1 MAKNEVD
8 LDNMDLEDFDFGIP
22 EWNADEEVDEKSRSP
37 ITRAAK
43 GALSGAKNEIATPMA
58 LRKAL
63 AMALPSGYGLAADT
77 LEEGADGVR
86 SLYDTIT
93 GESPELVR
101 SSKSFGRKS
110 MQLLGNK
117 ILPKDVAD
125 RLNLAME
132 ESDDDASVK
141 SSADYRR
148 EQEESDIAQ
157 LAEIF
162 KAKAGADEEH
172 ALQDASDKLES
183 KAMDQARFKTNIQY
197 LSSIN
202 RSMARLV
209 GYQDKI
215 AAKYQQKML
224 ELNYRQY
231 ATQKQ
236 LLDLMSES
244 TKKQTLILET
254 IRHNTAL
261 PEAVKIRGSEM
272 FGQLARQKLLGS
284 GLNTISNWTQN
295 YGKQLLTNVKGVAD
309 GILDPIRDAQSM
321 SGDLGE
327 GVDKVNVGGRAVGSM
342 IGGAVR
348 DHASMYLAPHLAKNK
363 FIAKGGEKLRKTF
376 TGLPQKMNEYAQSE
390 TEGTGYKSVMKQMF
404 KTFLPQFSL
413 DSRTGGDSVDLLD
426 ESASFDKIA
435 RRSLIEVIP
444 GYLSEIA
451 HWSKVAV
458 TGEKDSEKQVFNV
471 VRGGFTSQKEHLT
484 DVSRQIM
491 SRSERD
497 SLRSSA
503 EDFIQSIGG
512 DTLSSKTQRALKKK
526 LLDELANGHDL
537 VPKRLADPAE
547 YPNVDPDT
555 VEEITSLII
564 DSFGLDYNGEMAD
577 KSTESAAKFNDI
589 RDKYLSMASMVPAA
603 GDRIRVLGD
612 VLGKDSLRKL
622 GFIERQGREDRINFD
637 KIWSDIVDEN
647 DEEGPIGGD
656 ESSADDNDRNS
667 KHSGRALQSGKV
679 RNPNAARASRTDR
692 MVSRSQEKRVKGEG
706 GGLDFFLG
714 DKSTL
719 ITLITQSRDFHAEEV
734 DLLKQLAACGC
745 PGEPR
750 GNRGSEIMDSARAH
764 AKRAKANGTKL
775 VTAAHTKAV
784 DSFKFGQE
792 KYGEAKTLVQ
802 DIWIEGEDHPRLQ
815 EAKMKAGEYRDKA
828 TNEVIKRWED
838 ISGDVVDLKDK
849 VVVSYNEILDSGV
862 LTDYK
867 GKVVKRASDLMGD
880 FKSSKAGAMTKTAF
894 QGGMER
900 FDKLSARVRPT
911 LESKGEAVSKELTNQ
926 RKKFRPRL
934 KRMMS
939 RFTGGKLGSDVSS
952 ELTGDQ
958 EQDMLTLALRSVQ
971 LQYETLKQVT
981 TEKVR
986 KGSFQEINAK
996 RKNWIEEGKDKLKDK
1011 GDDVKGLLGKAGGLS
1026 GLLAMLGGGRD
1037 GADGEDGGGGW
1048 MRDIGDLFGGGGD
1061 DKDKKDK
1068 KRNKTNKRR
1077 GGRKGLFGKLTNMGG
1092 RALDKMGRF
1101 GKIAKFGGKTLGKA
1115 ARLGWG
1121 ATKMLGRGL
1130 KGTASIGRAILTNPL
1145 TRMVAGH
1152 AGRWAIGAAMGAAGL
1167 VSAPVLA
1174 AIGVGIG
1181 VVAIG
1186 GYIYSKTRDKLA
1198 PLTRLR
1204 MVQYGIKPKTES
1216 DELTLIGGLE
1226 KIFAGVTSVDAEGK
1240 ATINTK
1246 SLPQDQIMELFKID
1260 TNIPPEENSAFKRL
1274 TQYLSGRFSAVFLVH
1289 VSNLY
1294 ALTKST
1300 DLSKVDEK
1308 LTGKVAMSFADKVGM
1323 QDRSD
1328 VFNARI
1334 GPFKDE
1340 KLPMD
1345 ADDVASMW
1353 AEVKAELEKAMKK
1366 EIIDNSPAAKSI
1378 AGSIAIKVIESKAKD
1393 MVKEN
1398 KKAAEKSGVAEVG
1411 EDGAP
1416 KEATEAVLSKTEV
1429 KMVDGVAVV
1438 TSSMTEKGK
1447 TVLATMEYQSSSF
1460 DTGKA
1465 VRFRAYGLTEMMVMK
1480 VSQLDTLEYALFK
1493 QVRYGNEKDATFDDD
1508 KAAWQVVESLF
1519 SPIGGEVDKTYKWF
1533 QRRFKP
1539 AFLQFCSSVR
1549 ARSSMDARDAAKR
1562 LKPELY
1568 LEVLREVANASD
1580 GSGASVWDVVESPW
1594 PGYILNSDKESVKE
1608 ALYLLSTKIKDK
1620 AIIENAGPVAGQ
1632 VLDKDGKIIEQDANQ
1647 TNRPATADGQGGSG
1661 SGGGAGTGGDD
1672 KPGMFSSAWSGIK
1685 SFFGG
1690 GDDKSKAP
1698 QTGHVNSSG
1707 QQTATGMTEFPP
1719 GTPLNH
1725 PGGGTGGSV
1734 NELPA
1739 PKGDGWETNKETL
1752 MAAANM
1758 VGVDPNLAASIAG
1771 VESNY
1776 RPNAVPYKNP
1786 RNPSAGVLSSAA
1798 SYYQVINAT
1807 WKELMGKYAKKYGIH
1822 PNTTQHDPRANAL
1835 LGLEFIRENVNGIKK
1850 VKSNVTDTDVYLSHF
1865 LGPSGGPRFLKA
1877 PPGDPAI
1884 NHVGASQAS
1893 SNPSIFYKNGRPRT
1907 VADVYNDFD
1916 AKLTRHRKPD
1926 ATSLATSLK
1935 SGAALADPSVA
1946 EVETPSDEMAAGGTA
1961 LEVTPPEAPS
1971 MVKPSVPEGD
1981 TVSPAAN
1988 TVVEETPST
1997 DTADLTEK
2005 ADTRQTQNT
2014 TAGLAM
2020 SAKTAEVQTA
2030 TQSAANT
2037 ETYGGMDKQM
2047 GRLLDVNQS
2056 QLTQLL
2062 TLVELVKQGGA
2073 AVMSAS
2079 SSAQGGSTQT
2089 SVNPNI
2095 NNPKAATRGTV
2106 AVSRT

>member
-1 MAKNEVD
+1 MAKNDVD
-8 LDNMDLEDFDFGIP
+8 LDNMDLDDFDFGIP
-22 EWNADEEVDEKSRSP
+22 EWNAEEEVDEKSRSP

-43 GALSGAKNEIATPMA
+43 GALAGAKSEIATPGA
-58 LRKAL
+58 LKKAL
-63 AMALPSGYGLAADT
+63 AMALPAGYGLAADT
-77 LEEGADGVR
+77 LEEGASDVR
-86 SLYDTIT
+86 SLYDTIL

-101 SSKSFGRKS
+101 GSKSFGRKS

-117 ILPKDVAD
+117 ILPKSVAD
-125 RLNLAME
+125 RLNSAME
-132 ESDDDASVK
+132 DSEDSVVK
-141 SSADYRR
+141 SSAEYRR

-172 ALQDASDKLES
+172 AKADASDKLEN
-183 KAMDQARFKTNIQY
+183 KAMDHARFETNVQY

-215 AAKYQQKML
+215 GAKYQQKML

-261 PEAVKIRGSEM
+261 PEAVKIRDSEM

-295 YGKQLLTNVKGVAD
+295 YGKQVLSNVKGVAD
-309 GILDPIRDAQSM
+309 GILDPIREAQSM

-327 GVDKVNVGGRAVGSM
+327 GVDKANVGGRAVGSM
-342 IGGAVR
+342 IGGTIR
-348 DHASMYLAPHLAKNK
+348 DQAAIHLAPHLAKNK

-426 ESASFDKIA
+426 ESTSFDKIA

-458 TGEKDSEKQVFNV
+458 TGEKNSEKEVFNV
-471 VRGGFTSQKEHLT
+471 VRGGFTTQKEQLK

-512 DTLSSKTQRALKKK
+512 ETLSSKAQRALKKK

-537 VPKRLADPAE
+537 VPKRLADPAS

-577 KSTESAAKFNDI
+577 KSTESDAKFNDI
-589 RDKYLSMASMVPAA
+589 REKYLSMASMVPAA

-647 DEEGPIGGD
+647 DEEDTIGSD
-656 ESSADDNDRNS
+656 EGNTDVPDRISERDSSNIRT
-667 KHSGRALQSGKV
+667 RKV
-679 RNPNAARASRTDR
+679 RGPNTSRASRADS
-692 MVSRSQEKRVKGEG
+692 MVAGSQKVREG
-706 GGLDFFLG
+706 GRGGLEFFLG

-750 GNRGSEIMDSARAH
+750 GDRGALMMDSASAH
-764 AKRAKANGTKL
+764 AKRVKAQGSKL
-775 VTAAHTKAV
+775 VTAAHTKAT
-784 DSFKFGQE
+784 DTFKFGQE
-792 KYGEAKTLVQ
+792 KYGAAKTLVQ

-815 EAKMKAGEYRDKA
+815 EVKLKAGEYRDKV
-828 TNEVIKRWED
+828 TNEVITRWED
-838 ISGDVVDLKDK
+838 ISGDVIDLKGRT
-849 VVVSYNEILDSGV
+849 VVSYNEFMDSGV
-862 LTDYK
+862 LADYK
-867 GKVVKRASDLMGD
+867 GKVVKRASDLMSK
-880 FKSSKAGAMTKTAF
+880 FKESKAGSLTKATF
-894 QGGMER
+894 QRGMAK
-900 FDKLSARVRPT
+900 FDRLSENVRPT
-911 LESKGEAVSKELTNQ
+911 LVAKSETIGKELSKQ
-926 RKKFRPRL
+926 RRQFKPRL
-934 KRMMS
+934 KSMMS
-939 RFTGGKLGSDVSS
+939 RFTGGKLGSDISS

-958 EQDMLTLALRSVQ
+958 EQDMLTLSLRSVQ

-981 TEKVR
+981 KEKVR

-996 RKNWIEEGKDKLKDK
+996 RKGLIEQGKEKIK
-1011 GDDVKGLLGKAGGLS
+1011 GKTDGIQGLLGKAGGIS
-1026 GLLAMLGGGRD
+1026 GLLAMLGGG
-1037 GADGEDGGGGW
+1037 ADGEDGEGGGGW
-1048 MRDIGDLFGGGGD
+1048 MRDIGDLFGGGGSD
-1061 DKDKKDK
+1061 EDKKK
-1068 KRNKTNKRR
+1068 KNKKTMKRR
-1077 GGRKGLFGKLTNMGG
+1077 GGRKGILGKITNMGG

-1101 GKIAKFGGKTLGKA
+1101 GKIAKFGGKTVGKLG
-1115 ARLGWG
+1115 RLGWG

-1130 KGTASIGRAILTNPL
+1130 KGAGSIGRAVLTNPV

-1152 AGRWAIGAAMGAAGL
+1152 AARWAIGAAAGAAGL

-1181 VVAIG
+1181 VVAIS
-1186 GYIYSKTRDKLA
+1186 GYVYSKIKDKLA

-1246 SLPQDQIMELFKID
+1246 SLPQDQIMSLFKID

-1274 TQYLSGRFSAVFLVH
+1274 TSYLTGRFSAVFLVH

-1308 LTGKVAMSFADKVGM
+1308 LTGKVAMSFAEKVGM

-1328 VFNARI
+1328 VFNAHI
-1334 GPFKDE
+1334 GPFKSE

-1353 AEVKAELEKAMKK
+1353 AEVKAELAKAMKK
-1366 EIIDNSPAAKSI
+1366 EVIDNSPAAKTV
-1378 AGSIAIKVIESKAKD
+1378 AGSIALKVVEAKAESMVAANKAAAAKD
-1393 MVKEN
+1393 TASTASTGDEV
-1398 KKAAEKSGVAEVG
+1398 AAVETDV
-1411 EDGAP
+1411 
-1416 KEATEAVLSKTEV
+1416 VLSKTEV
-1429 KMVDGVAVV
+1429 KMVDGVAMV

-1447 TVLATMEYQSSSF
+1447 TVLATRAYQDSSF

-1480 VSQLDTLEYALFK
+1480 VSQLDTLEYMLFK
-1493 QVRYGNEKDATFDDD
+1493 QVKYGNEKEALFDDD
-1508 KAAWQVVESLF
+1508 GVAWMAAESLF
-1519 SPIGGEVDKTYKWF
+1519 SPIGDEVDKVYKWF
-1533 QRRFKP
+1533 HRRFKP
-1539 AFLQFCSSVR
+1539 AFLQFCTSVR

-1562 LKPELY
+1562 LKPEIY
-1568 LEVLREVANASD
+1568 LEVLREVANATD
-1580 GSGASVWDVVESPW
+1580 GSGASVWEIADSPW
-1594 PGYILNSDKESVKE
+1594 PGYIMNSDKESVKE

-1620 AIIENAGPVAGQ
+1620 AIVENAGPVAGQ
-1632 VLDKDGKIIEQDANQ
+1632 VLDKDGKIIEQDGNQ
-1647 TNRPATADGQGGSG
+1647 TNRPSTADGQGGSG
-1661 SGGGAGTGGDD
+1661 SGGGGADSNE
-1672 KPGMFSSAWSGIK
+1672 PGVISKAWSGIK

-1690 GDDKSKAP
+1690 GDSSKPP
-1698 QTGHVNSSG
+1698 QTGHVGASG
-1707 QQTATGMTEFPP
+1707 QQTATGATEFPT
-1719 GTPLNH
+1719 GTPLSH

-1734 NELPA
+1734 NELPM
-1739 PKGDGWETNKETL
+1739 PKGDGWEGSKDTL

-1776 RPNAVPYKNP
+1776 RPNALPYKNP

-1798 SYYQVINAT
+1798 SYYQVIKGT
-1807 WKELMGKYAKKYGIH
+1807 WKQLMEKYAKKYGIH

-1835 LGLEFIRENVNGIKK
+1835 LGLEFIRENVIGIKK

-1884 NHVGASQAS
+1884 NHVGADQAR
-1893 SNPSIFYKNGRPRT
+1893 SNPSIFYKNGRART
-1907 VADVYNDFD
+1907 VADVYGDFD
-1916 AKLTRHRKPD
+1916 EKLKKHRKPD
-1926 ATSLATSLK
+1926 ATTLAASLK
-1935 SGAALADPSVA
+1935 GGEVLAEASVTDA
-1946 EVETPSDEMAAGGTA
+1946 ETPADEAVAAASGPELTA
-1961 LEVTPPEAPS
+1961 PAVDVPS
-1971 MVKPSVPEGD
+1971 MVKPSEQEGA
-1981 TVSPAAN
+1981 TLSPAAN
-1988 TVVEETPST
+1988 TVIETAPTS
-1997 DTADLTEK
+1997 DTGDLTEK
-2005 ADTRQTQNT
+2005 ADARQTQNT

-2020 SAKTAEVQTA
+2020 SARTAEVQTS
-2030 TQSAANT
+2030 TQTASNA

-2047 GRLLDVNQS
+2047 GRLVDINQS
-2056 QLTQLL
+2056 QLTQLSE
-2062 TLVELVKQGGA
+2062 LVELVRKSGLATATMTGA
-2073 AVMSAS
+2073 TTS
-2079 SSAQGGSTQT
+2079 GSTQT

-2095 NNPKAATRGTV
+2095 NNPKAASRGTV